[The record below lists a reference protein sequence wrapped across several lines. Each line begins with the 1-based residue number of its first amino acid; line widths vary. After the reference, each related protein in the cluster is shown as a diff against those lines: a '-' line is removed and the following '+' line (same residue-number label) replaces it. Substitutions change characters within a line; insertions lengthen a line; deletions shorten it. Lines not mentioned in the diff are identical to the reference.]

1 MHKVISKSKTGML
14 QLVEVGQPDS
24 QAKWYSLV
32 DKCKSFAE
40 RTKSGDIVTISSKNE
55 NGGSLISFIKKESG
69 SSSPS
74 PVSNDSFTPPILDD
88 FSKAEDQPNYNQ
100 GWSKQEKEKYGKEE
114 AERKNRQGTIGAVA
128 TIVASLGFTKDD
140 SVDEIVRVMSDIYTK
155 LSAKL
160 NSINTVLV
168 DAKVTVKTNDVLP
181 KNKKEELGGDDL
193 GDPISLDDDLM
204 ADAPMQEVNLGDDDV
219 PF

>member
-14 QLVEVGQPDS
+14 QLVEVGQPDN

-32 DKCKSFAE
+32 EKCKSFAD
-40 RTKSGDIVTISSKNE
+40 RTKIGDIVTISSKNE
-55 NGGSLISFIKKESG
+55 NGSSLISFIKKESG
-69 SSSPS
+69 ATTSSK
-74 PVSNDSFTPPILDD
+74 DSFNPPILDETTKHQD
-88 FSKAEDQPNYNQ
+88 EHSSYNS
-100 GWSKQEKEKYGKEE
+100 GWSKQEKEKYGREE

-160 NSINTVLV
+160 NTISTAN
-168 DAKVTVKTNDVLP
+168 ALP
-181 KNKKEELGGDDL
+181 ETSSLNKKEFFEPEGLTSKENLDEL

-204 ADAPMQEVNLGDDDV
+204 TDSPMQEVNLGDDDV